1 MKSNALGVVVVRLQV
16 PELHAGHH
24 YLLNAVTT
32 IHERVLVVIG
42 ITEARLT
49 TDDPLTFEM
58 RAAMLKRAYPN
69 VYIIGHKDQPSDE
82 LWSRSLDLL
91 IKSTDGEMFEEEP
104 ILYGGRDSFLSHYHG
119 VYRTFEL
126 PPTQYVSGTNVRKA
140 VTTKDSIDFREGMIF
155 ASKHRWPTSYQCV
168 DVAVFNGTGEKL
180 LLGQKKSD
188 NGKWRFIGGFVDPTD
203 ASLEAAAKREV
214 REEIGVE
221 PGDAIYIG
229 STQINDFRYPKEGRD
244 RLMSALFVMQYS
256 FGAPRAADDLDDC
269 RWTTVNQAQYELVPE
284 HMPLYH
290 ILRNYYHGGSNA

>member
-69 VYIIGHKDQPSDE
+69 VLIAGHKDQPSDE
-82 LWSRSLDLL
+82 LWSRSLDAL
-91 IKSTDGEMFEEEP
+91 IWDIDQPTDSEP

-119 VYRTFEL
+119 KYRTFEL
-126 PPTQYVSGTNVRKA
+126 PPTEYVSGTIVRKA
-140 VTTKDSIDFREGMIF
+140 VTTKDSIDFREGMIY

-168 DVAVFNGTGEKL
+168 DIAIVDPLRTKL
-180 LLGQKKSD
+180 LLGQKKTD

-221 PGDAIYIG
+221 PGDALYLG
-229 STQINDFRYPKEGRD
+229 SAQVDDFRYPKEGRD
-244 RLMSALFVMQYS
+244 RLMSALFLMEYS
-256 FGAPRAADDLDDC
+256 FGSPIAADDLDDC
-269 RWTTVNQAQYELVPE
+269 RWTTMDKAQYELVPE

-290 ILRNYYHGGSNA
+290 ILRRYL